1 MKIYVFIVYFILGLK
16 FEVVIMGVEL
26 EAVVIIDLKLRPY
39 LIKVII
45 KQEIKDF
52 DEDIVKTAIINKVIS
67 I

>member
-1 MKIYVFIVYFILGLK
+1 
-16 FEVVIMGVEL
+16 MGVEL